1 MSPTMEEIAGRVLLL
16 LLLLLEEVPFADAAA
31 PALNNTPFASAA
43 AAASHSNVFKRTN
56 GFRSKATME
65 DMGVGPMQPVVNR
78 SWGGGWEGG
87 EGWELRRWQQQ
98 QYQQHHHK
106 LHQPQQCALP
116 AFPTIPSQQHS
127 SRRCRCRRSGGAAQR
142 PWLTTMA
149 CREEGRGMLVIHR
162 VRDSDALL
170 LSKKPRMVRQKC
182 HRRRP
187 PPPPPETHTPKLS
200 KTRNRKTTKK
210 TEPIF
215 FLEVHTSLKITQ

>member
-1 MSPTMEEIAGRVLLL
+1 MSPTMEEMAGRVLLL
-16 LLLLLEEVPFADAAA
+16 LLLADVPFANAAA

-56 GFRSKATME
+56 GFKSKATME
-65 DMGVGPMQPVVNR
+65 EMGVGPMQPVVNR

-87 EGWELRRWQQQ
+87 EGWERRRWQQQ
-98 QYQQHHHK
+98 QQQQHHHK

-149 CREEGRGMLVIHR
+149 CREEGRGTLVIHR
-162 VRDSDALL
+162 VRDSDVLL
-170 LSKKPRMVRQKC
+170 LSKKPRMVMR
-182 HRRRP
+182 HASAAGRRCRHP
-187 PPPPPETHTPKLS
+187 KHTHQNFQTNGTEKQPKS
-200 KTRNRKTTKK
+200 QNQ
-210 TEPIF
+210 F
-215 FLEVHTSLKITQ
+215 F